1 MADLSDRQRLQ
12 PSLLDRLTD
21 DDPRNPR
28 ESRDARVLSIEALK
42 QNVLRDLEWLL
53 NTEYLASMVDLSKY
67 PHVASSVL
75 NFGRPALSGKA
86 GSTINLRQLQQHI
99 KRTILDFEPRVI
111 AKSLT
116 IRVVYD
122 DEVHSK
128 SSLSFEIEGQLW
140 AQPLPLTLF
149 LRTEVDLESGTIKVL
164 EG

>member
-1 MADLSDRQRLQ
+1 MADLTDRQRIQ

-21 DDPRNPR
+21 DNPGNPL
-28 ESRDARVLSIEALK
+28 ESRDDRVLSIDKLK

-53 NTEYLASMVDLSKY
+53 NTEYLASLVDLSNH
-67 PHVASSVL
+67 PQVASSVV

-86 GSTINLRQLQQHI
+86 GSTINLQQLQLHI
-99 KRTILDFEPRVI
+99 QRAIVDFEPRVI

-116 IRVVYD
+116 IRVIYD

-128 SSLSFEIEGQLW
+128 NSLTFEIEGQLW
-140 AQPLPLTLF
+140 AQPLPLALF
-149 LRTEVDLESGTIKVL
+149 LRTEVDLESGSIRVI